1 MAIIKTDKKFHIQS
15 PDFEAGYNG
24 QGPNP
29 LYEPVPNFSSR
40 PGDKVIQPEIDN
52 NTIITNENNK
62 ISKINNP
69 LEYINKINI
78 SEFLDIKNKAN
89 INGIYIYIFIIIALI
104 VNIYLGLFITPF
116 LLGGSAL
123 ISFFIILLSALILF
137 LLMYLFS

>member
-1 MAIIKTDKKFHIQS
+1 MLLKHFD
-15 PDFEAGYNG
+15 
-24 QGPNP
+24 
-29 LYEPVPNFSSR
+29 NFSDLKNTNNESD
-40 PGDKVIQPEIDN
+40 GVTSDDIDKCSQLKILINENNKISTIDN

-62 ISKINNP
+62 LSKINNP

>member
-1 MAIIKTDKKFHIQS
+1 MLLKHFD
-15 PDFEAGYNG
+15 
-24 QGPNP
+24 
-29 LYEPVPNFSSR
+29 NFSDLKSTNNESD
-40 PGDKVIQPEIDN
+40 GVTSDDIDKCSQLKILI
-52 NTIITNENNK
+52 NENNK
-62 ISKINNP
+62 ISTI
-69 LEYINKINI
+69 
-78 SEFLDIKNKAN
+78 AN